1 MSQPATTM
9 GSIGTRR
16 LIAVDENLHPSQ
28 KALKRKQGSTLRSL
42 KESFKFRGSVNSKKV
57 SSQSGSN
64 TQSSPS
70 KVRRSSGESRKGK
83 QRLSAQRVSLFKY
96 ENVRVLSSSM
106 SGSIR
111 RGSDSTASS
120 NTTKSSDAASVSS
133 NRSRSSVKVKP
144 STLMARG
151 TLEIYQICTPNSST
165 AEKRQEMNYLSL
177 GRKENIV
184 HPILPRLQVTKVA
197 GSKYKFII
205 HFYNP
210 DRFWEIEFLPMADT
224 KTLSN
229 VVEEFETVI
238 VTICDYSATND
249 SAVEE
254 KPPATKKVEIATDPV
269 IHKDKDSEK
278 EENEIEKEETSKE
291 DDDDDLNYLLEEDEE
306 DEENEEQLT
315 NNISQADQ
323 CTSENNTDEDVNKA
337 FRKAMH
343 NFKPSCTY
351 RGSMTERFNEVSS
364 KRFSSYQPPNLLEQ
378 SQALPNR
385 ESYFSPRRS
394 SSVRSWFGDPG
405 SIHIT
410 KRESKNFT

>member
-1 MSQPATTM
+1 MN
-9 GSIGTRR
+9 SIGTRR
-16 LIAVDENLHPSQ
+16 LIAVDDNLHPSQ

-64 TQSSPS
+64 SQSSPS
-70 KVRRSSGESRKGK
+70 KVRRSSGEYRKGK

-106 SGSIR
+106 SDSIR

-197 GSKYKFII
+197 GSKCKFII

-210 DRFWEIEFLPMADT
+210 DRFWEIEFLPIADI
-224 KTLSN
+224 KTLLN

-254 KPPATKKVEIATDPV
+254 KKPSATKRVEIATDQV

-278 EENEIEKEETSKE
+278 EVNEIEKEELKE
-291 DDDDDLNYLLEEDEE
+291 DDDDDLNYLLEEEEEEE
-306 DEENEEQLT
+306 DEEQRT
-315 NNISQADQ
+315 NYISQADQ
-323 CTSENNTDEDVNKA
+323 CSSENNTDEDVNKA

-351 RGSMTERFNEVSS
+351 RGSMTERFNEGSS
-364 KRFSSYQPPNLLEQ
+364 KRFSSYQPLSLLEQ
-378 SQALPNR
+378 SQALPIR

-405 SIHIT
+405 SIHIA

>member
-9 GSIGTRR
+9 NSIGTRR

-57 SSQSGSN
+57 SSQSGCN

-106 SGSIR
+106 SGGIR

-197 GSKYKFII
+197 GSKNKFII

-224 KTLSN
+224 KTLLN

-254 KPPATKKVEIATDPV
+254 KKPSATKRVEIATDPV
-269 IHKDKDSEK
+269 INKDKDLEK
-278 EENEIEKEETSKE
+278 EENEIEKEETLKE

-306 DEENEEQLT
+306 QLT
-315 NNISQADQ
+315 NNLSQADQ

-364 KRFSSYQPPNLLEQ
+364 KRFSSYQPPSLLEQ

-394 SSVRSWFGDPG
+394 SSIRSWFGDPG

-410 KRESKNFT
+410 KRDSKNFT